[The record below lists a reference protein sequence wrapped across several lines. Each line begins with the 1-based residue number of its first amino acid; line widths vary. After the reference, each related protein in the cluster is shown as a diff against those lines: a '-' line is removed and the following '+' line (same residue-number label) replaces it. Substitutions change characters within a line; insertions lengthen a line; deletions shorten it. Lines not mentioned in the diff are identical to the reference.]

1 MFCFDYGDESVQDGV
16 VMVRSDPTDLVGAMR
31 ASDESWRL
39 MVWRGAFDTPVVRR
53 AMSKPDWPLRLLSA
67 MELSHDWPWRAEKG
81 GYGPVDDQSEVMT
94 ALSRSSG
101 AGGRAHGNI
110 LLSLR
115 IREFDDRSS
124 LVGGLKWWKDQVTRL
139 RGDDEFPLSFV
150 NQIISVLEQLDS
162 LGSTVFVEQ
171 LSVVLN
177 KDEEQPLCSI
187 TPMLHTDVNA
197 GAWGASVSSLLEE
210 GLNPYGGAMFLPA
223 SIMSELDQL
232 HPITL
237 ERLPGQLDSVPF
249 LATGSGDMLIFDG
262 MIDKLGTSDRAN
274 GVPHISADSVGES
287 ARLALLMYHADLPPK
302 LEPSLN

>member
-1 MFCFDYGDESVQDGV
+1 MFCFDYGDASVQDGV
-16 VMVRSDPTDLVGAMR
+16 VMVRSDPTDLVGTMR
-31 ASDESWRL
+31 ESDQSWRL
-39 MVWRGAFDTPVVRR
+39 MIWRGAFDTPVVRR
-53 AMSKPDWPLRLLSA
+53 AMGKPDWPLRLLSA
-67 MELSHDWPWRAEKG
+67 MELSNDWPWRAEKG

-101 AGGRAHGNI
+101 ARGPAHGNI

-124 LVGGLKWWKDQVTRL
+124 LVGGLNWWKDQIARL

-150 NQIISVLEQLDS
+150 NQIVSVLEQLDS
-162 LGSTVFVEQ
+162 LGSSVFVEQ

-177 KDEEQPLCSI
+177 KDEDQPLCSI

-210 GLNPYGGAMFLPA
+210 GFNPYGGAMFLPT
-223 SIMSELDQL
+223 SIMSELDHL
-232 HPITL
+232 SPITL
-237 ERLPGQLDSVPF
+237 ENLPRRLDSVPF
-249 LATGSGDMLIFDG
+249 LATSSGDMLIFDG
-262 MIDKLGTSDRAN
+262 MIDKLGTSDRRN
-274 GVPHISADSVGES
+274 GIPHISADTVGRS

-302 LEPSLN
+302 AA